1 MYIVMKFRY
10 GKPNIRIVP
19 MINNILFTII
29 AHIKAFIR
37 ILAMHSSSSFSFE
50 KPMNNIETV
59 KKIILK
65 EAGKQFHP
73 GLAWAFVSC
82 VDSFPK
88 NLGAEWEAQAGKY
101 FCTNKDG

>member
-1 MYIVMKFRY
+1 
-10 GKPNIRIVP
+10 

-59 KKIILK
+59 KKITMNSSVHESFLVIQK
-65 EAGKQFHP
+65 N
-73 GLAWAFVSC
+73 FVSEKPSKRAI
-82 VDSFPK
+82 VLEPSISMNVPS
-88 NLGAEWEAQAGKY
+88 Q
-101 FCTNKDG
+101 NK